1 MNVYCISGL
10 GADKR
15 AFKYLTT
22 SHKLIHIDWLTP
34 TKDEALSSYVKRLS
48 KQVNTKEPFILL
60 GLSFG
65 GIVACEIAKFLKPE
79 KVILLSSITNKQ
91 HLPLLFRV
99 IGSTG
104 IHKIIPAS
112 WMNPPMN
119 IAYWFFGVKKKESKQ
134 LLKEI
139 FADTDQVFLKWAIGV
154 LLSKGEIVVPENVIR
169 IHGTNDKLL
178 PLRGREGVIEI
189 KGGGHFMVIEQADE
203 VGKELNKFI

>member
-1 MNVYCISGL
+1 MNIYCISGL

-22 SHKLIHIDWLTP
+22 NHNLTHIEWLKP
-34 TKDEALSSYVKRLS
+34 TKNESLSYYCIRVAEQINS
-48 KQVNTKEPFILL
+48 KEPFILI

-65 GIVACEIAKFLKPE
+65 GVVACEIAKFLKPE

-112 WMNPPMN
+112 WMNPPMSL
-119 IAYWFFGVKKKESKQ
+119 AYWFFGVKMKESKQ

-139 FADTDQVFLKWAIGV
+139 FADTDQDFLKWAIGI
-154 LLSKGEIVVPENVIR
+154 LLSNEEIVVPVNLIR

-178 PLRGREGVIEI
+178 PLREKKGVIEI
-189 KGGGHFMVIEQADE
+189 EDGGHFMVIEQADE
-203 VGKELNKFI
+203 VSEELNKLF